1 MPSLAPSHKGTIP
14 DDVREDELPIIEMNP
29 DWPNESD
36 VPSMIFHED
45 AEMLSPKE
53 IASLAKAALKDEGA
67 GMHDGG
73 GANVA
78 ADGANSDDDDEE
90 QEEEEGD
97 NKPWRYFQY
106 FVIFSFSQ
114 GECSFRLCSLE
125 TISELDSSG
134 DYDPIYC
141 VGVPRTATA
150 ISQASLGGRVQAEK
164 VRREEEAAG
173 REEEAARKVAEEAEE
188 KARVRGEE
196 NTRRSAEGLPS
207 VEEEEEATAKQD
219 AIDSEAAEARKVAR
233 RATIEANREAAR
245 VAALHR
251 PAPSRTTRHTGHMSM
266 DGVNKDEDDAAAD
279 ASEAAAMD
287 EDEDDAKKGAEEVG
301 AGAAGTEAPKSEEEK
316 DETAAAETATAAA
329 AEAAGSKVEKT
340 EKSLKRI
347 SWEDPNAIVIQLGN
361 IDDWV
366 VEYDKASRTAW
377 CCLHTAEAW

>member
-1 MPSLAPSHKGTIP
+1 MLAEQALLGDHAGGGDTPTQLSRFLHMDTEAGAC
-14 DDVREDELPIIEMNP
+14 EFS
-29 DWPNESD
+29 PNESTACNQAGQ
-36 VPSMIFHED
+36 V
-45 AEMLSPKE
+45 
-53 IASLAKAALKDEGA
+53 AANAA
-67 GMHDGG
+67 GMALSLGVDNGDDSEEGG
-73 GANVA
+73 G
-78 ADGANSDDDDEE
+78 G
-90 QEEEEGD
+90 G
-97 NKPWRYFQY
+97 
-106 FVIFSFSQ
+106 
-114 GECSFRLCSLE
+114 
-125 TISELDSSG
+125 
-134 DYDPIYC
+134 
-141 VGVPRTATA
+141 
-150 ISQASLGGRVQAEK
+150 GGRPGSGWARLYMSDTDRRKK
-164 VRREEEAAG
+164 VG
-173 REEEAARKVAEEAEE
+173 ITM
-188 KARVRGEE
+188 GEE
-196 NTRRSAEGLPS
+196 VGALLGLS
-207 VEEEEEATAKQD
+207 
-219 AIDSEAAEARKVAR
+219 
-233 RATIEANREAAR
+233 AR

-251 PAPSRTTRHTGHMSM
+251 PAPSRTTRHTGHISM